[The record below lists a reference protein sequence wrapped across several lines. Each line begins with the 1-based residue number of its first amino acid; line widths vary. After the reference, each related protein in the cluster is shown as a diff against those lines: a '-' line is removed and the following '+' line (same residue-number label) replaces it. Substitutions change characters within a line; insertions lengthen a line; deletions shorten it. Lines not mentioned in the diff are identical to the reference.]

1 MHYSKPVQQAI
12 NHINENLAEDLSLEA
27 LANHLRYSPYHFHRL
42 FLLCTGEAPMEYVR
56 RLRLRSASRDLLSMR
71 LNILEIAL
79 KYRFESQD
87 GFCRAFRRYYG
98 VTPGAYRKLNIKMGY
113 PLEQKKS
120 SQIRK
125 EYPIPLNRQM
135 DSLQKFKEAMTIMY
149 DMDIYEKLICSH
161 DDKKEALSTLDKL
174 LELSAKAKRSGLLSL
189 EPEIDRVQPEFFKKS
204 IQLLIDGIEP
214 ESIREILLNYAL
226 CGNSRGKDLL
236 IRILILEGILAIQQ
250 GIHPSILRE
259 KLFSFFGDDFTGEI
273 NKHFGL
279 DNESQLKKIDAFIVK
294 TQSNPSPSKETSLL
308 EEPLGRMDNRSL
320 QRLLREIDMAVLVTA
335 ISGASGKIQAKVL
348 KNVSKK
354 LAVTVVYEIER
365 MDTPILSEIAESQ
378 KRILEILHNL
388 RNEGDI
394 MI

>member
-1 MHYSKPVQQAI
+1 MYYSKPVQQAI

-27 LANHLRYSPYHFHRL
+27 LADHVRYSPYHFHRL
-42 FLLCTGEAPMEYVR
+42 FLLCTGETPMEYVR
-56 RLRLRSASRDLLSMR
+56 RLRLRSASRDLLLMR
-71 LNILEIAL
+71 LNILEIAS

-98 VTPGAYRKLNIKMGY
+98 VTPGEYRKLNIKMGY

-120 SQIRK
+120 GQFRK
-125 EYPIPLNRQM
+125 KCPIPLNRQM
-135 DSLQKFKEAMTIMY
+135 DSLQKFKEAIIMY

-161 DDKKEALSTLDKL
+161 DDKKEALSILDKL

-189 EPEIDRVQPEFFKKS
+189 EPEIDMVKPEFFKKS

-250 GIHPSILRE
+250 GIQPLVLRE
-259 KLFSFFGDDFTGEI
+259 KLSSFFGDDFTGEI

-279 DNESQLKKIDAFIVK
+279 DSESRLKKIDAFIVK
-294 TQSNPSPSKETSLL
+294 TQSNPSPSRETSLL

-320 QRLLREIDMAVLVTA
+320 QRLLREIDTVVLVTA
-335 ISGASGKIQAKVL
+335 ISGASGKLQAKVL

-354 LAVTVVYEIER
+354 LAVTVIDQIER
-365 MDTPILSEIAESQ
+365 IGTPIFSEIAESQ